1 MRISGCYT
9 VAIPNKGNDEED
21 QKMKKII
28 ALVMALC
35 MVLALSAAFAE
46 YKTVEEGK
54 FIYATSPDFPPF
66 EFTDDDDNVI
76 GIEPDILAIIC
87 EKLGLT
93 PEPYAVDFD
102 SALVAPSSGKADAVV
117 SGVTIKEER
126 KATMD
131 FTIPYVTIVQGV
143 VFKSGS
149 DITMDNLGDKI
160 IGVQS
165 GTTGKDLA
173 IDNFGEDHVVA
184 YDKYSLAF
192 QALQNGQVDCI
203 MVDDMVGAAYVKQIP
218 GLEMISTGYEPED
231 FAFGFA
237 KGNSEL
243 VEAFNTELQA
253 LIDDG
258 TIEQIILK
266 WNE

>member
-1 MRISGCYT
+1 
-9 VAIPNKGNDEED
+9 
-21 QKMKKII
+21 MKKIL
-28 ALVMALC
+28 AL
-35 MVLALSAAFAE
+35 VLALALVLSAAAAVAE
-46 YKTVEEGK
+46 YKTIEAGK

-66 EFTDDDDNVI
+66 ESLDDSDNVI

-87 EKLGLT
+87 ENLGLT
-93 PEPYAVDFD
+93 AQPYAIDFD
-102 SALVAPSSGKADAVV
+102 SALVAPGAGKADAVV
-117 SGVTIKEER
+117 SGVTVREDR
-126 KATMD
+126 KASMD
-131 FTIPYVTIVQGV
+131 FTIPYVTIVQAV
-143 VFKSGS
+143 VYKEGS
-149 DITMDNLGDKI
+149 DVTMDNIGEKV

-165 GTTGKDLA
+165 GTTGQIEAVDRY
-173 IDNFGEDHVVA
+173 GEDHVAA

-218 GLEMISTGYEPED
+218 GLTMISSGFDAEE

-237 KGNSEL
+237 KGNTEL
-243 VEAFNTELQA
+243 VEAFNAELQK

-258 TIEQIILK
+258 TMEQIILK

>member
-1 MRISGCYT
+1 
-9 VAIPNKGNDEED
+9 
-21 QKMKKII
+21 MKKILAMI
-28 ALVMALC
+28 LALAMALC
-35 MVLALSAAFAE
+35 AAAAFAE
-46 YKTVEEGK
+46 FKTVEAGK

-66 EFTDDDDNVI
+66 ESTDDEDNVI

-87 EKLGLT
+87 ENLGLT
-93 PEPYAVDFD
+93 AQPYAIDFD
-102 SALVAPSSGKADAVV
+102 SALVAPSAGKADAVV
-117 SGVTIKEER
+117 SGVTVREDR
-126 KATMD
+126 KATLD
-131 FTIPYVTIVQGV
+131 FTIPYVTIVQGI
-143 VFKSGS
+143 VFKAGA
-149 DITMDNLGDKI
+149 DVTLENLKDKA

-165 GTTGKDLA
+165 GTTGQIYAVDDL
-173 IDNFGEDHVVA
+173 GEDHVVS

-192 QALQNGQVDCI
+192 QALQNGQIDCI

-218 GLEMISTGYEPED
+218 GLEMITTEYEPEE

-237 KGNSEL
+237 KGNTEL
-243 VEAFNTELQA
+243 VEAFNAELQK

>member
-1 MRISGCYT
+1 
-9 VAIPNKGNDEED
+9 
-21 QKMKKII
+21 MKKIL
-28 ALVMALC
+28 A
-35 MVLALSAAFAE
+35 MVLALALVLSAAAAVAE
-46 YKTVEEGK
+46 FKTIEEGK

-66 EFTDDDDNVI
+66 ESTDDNDNVI

-87 EKLGLT
+87 ENLGLT
-93 PEPYAVDFD
+93 AEPYAIDFD
-102 SALVAPSSGKADAVV
+102 SALVAPGAGKADAVV
-117 SGVTIKEER
+117 SGVTVKEER
-126 KATMD
+126 KATLD

-143 VFKSGS
+143 VFKTGAE
-149 DITMDNLGDKI
+149 ITMDNLGEKM

-165 GTTGKDLA
+165 GTTGKDIA
-173 IDNFGEDHVVA
+173 IDEFGEDHVTA

-218 GLEMISTGYEPED
+218 GLEMISTGYTPED

-237 KGNSEL
+237 KGNTEL
-243 VEAFNTELQA
+243 VEAFNAELQK

>member
-1 MRISGCYT
+1 
-9 VAIPNKGNDEED
+9 
-21 QKMKKII
+21 MKKILAMI
-28 ALVMALC
+28 MALALV
-35 MVLALSAAFAE
+35 LSAAAAVAE
-46 YKTVEEGK
+46 YKTVEPGK
-54 FIYATSPDFPPF
+54 FIYSTSPDFPPF
-66 EFTDDDDNVI
+66 ESKDDNDNVI

-87 EKLGLT
+87 ENLGLT
-93 PEPYAVDFD
+93 PEPYEIDFD
-102 SALVAPSSGKADAVV
+102 SALMAPGAGKADAVV
-117 SGVTIKEER
+117 SGVTVREDR

-143 VFKSGS
+143 VFKSG
-149 DITMDNLGDKI
+149 DDVTLDNLKEKK
-160 IGVQS
+160 IGVQT
-165 GTTGKDLA
+165 GTTGQIYAVD
-173 IDNFGEDHVVA
+173 DFGEENVTA

-218 GLEMISTGYEPED
+218 GLEMIQTKYDPEE

-237 KGNSEL
+237 KGNTEL
-243 VEAFNTELQA
+243 LEAFNTELQK

>member
-1 MRISGCYT
+1 
-9 VAIPNKGNDEED
+9 
-21 QKMKKII
+21 MKKIL
-28 ALVMALC
+28 A
-35 MVLALSAAFAE
+35 MVLALALMLSAAAAVAE
-46 YKTVEEGK
+46 YNTIEAGK
-54 FIYATSPDFPPF
+54 FIYSTSPDFPPF
-66 EFTDDDDNVI
+66 ENTDDNGNVI

-87 EKLGLT
+87 ENLGLAA
-93 PEPYAVDFD
+93 EPYTIDFD
-102 SALVAPSSGKADAVV
+102 SALVAPGSGKADAVV
-117 SGVTIKEER
+117 SGVTVKEER
-126 KATMD
+126 KNSLD

-143 VFKSGS
+143 VFKAGD
-149 DITMDNLGDKI
+149 DITMDNIQDKI

-165 GTTGKDLA
+165 GTTGQIEAVDRY
-173 IDNFGEDHVVA
+173 GEDHVAA

-218 GLEMISTGYEPED
+218 GLTMISSGFDAEE
-231 FAFGFA
+231 FAFGFG
-237 KGNSEL
+237 KG
-243 VEAFNTELQA
+243 NTELVDAFNAELQK

>member
-1 MRISGCYT
+1 
-9 VAIPNKGNDEED
+9 
-21 QKMKKII
+21 MKKII
-28 ALVMALC
+28 ALVLALC
-35 MVLALSAAFAE
+35 MALSLTAAFADGF
-46 YKTVEEGK
+46 KTVEEGK
-54 FIYATSPDFPPF
+54 FIYSTSPDFPPF
-66 EFTDDDDNVI
+66 ENTDDAGNVI
-76 GIEPDILAIIC
+76 GIEPDLLAIIC
-87 EKLGLT
+87 GNLGLT
-93 PEPYAVDFD
+93 AEPYAIDFD
-102 SALVAPSSGKADAVV
+102 SALMAPANGKADAVV
-117 SGVTIKEER
+117 SGVTVREDR

-131 FTIPYVTIVQGV
+131 FTLPYVTIVQGV

-149 DITMDNLGDKI
+149 DVTLENLKDMT

-165 GTTGKDLA
+165 GTTGQIYAVD
-173 IDNFGEDHVVA
+173 DFGEEHVAA

-218 GLEMISTGYEPED
+218 GLEMIKTEYEPEE

-237 KGNSEL
+237 KGNTEL
-243 VEAFNTELQA
+243 VDAFNAELQK

-258 TIEQIILK
+258 TIEAIILK

>member
-1 MRISGCYT
+1 
-9 VAIPNKGNDEED
+9 
-21 QKMKKII
+21 MKKIL
-28 ALVMALC
+28 A
-35 MVLALSAAFAE
+35 MVLALCMALSLTAAFADG
-46 YKTVEEGK
+46 YKTIEEGK

-66 EFTDDDDNVI
+66 ESLDDDGNVI

-87 EKLGLT
+87 ENLGLAA
-93 PEPYAVDFD
+93 EPYAIDFD
-102 SALVAPSSGKADAVV
+102 SALVAPGAGKADAVV
-117 SGVTIKEER
+117 SGVTVKEER
-126 KATMD
+126 KATLA
-131 FTIPYVTIVQGV
+131 FTISYVAIVQGV
-143 VFKSGS
+143 VFKAGA

-165 GTTGKDLA
+165 GTTGQIEAVDRY
-173 IDNFGEDHVVA
+173 GEDHVLA

-218 GLEMISTGYEPED
+218 GLEMIGTGFDAEE
-231 FAFGFA
+231 FAFGFS
-237 KGNSEL
+237 KNNPEL
-243 VEAFNTELQA
+243 VAAFNAELQK

-258 TIEQIILK
+258 TIESIILK

>member
-1 MRISGCYT
+1 
-9 VAIPNKGNDEED
+9 
-21 QKMKKII
+21 MKKIL
-28 ALVMALC
+28 A
-35 MVLALSAAFAE
+35 MVLALVMVLAVATASAE
-46 YKTVEEGK
+46 LKTIETGK

-66 EFTDDDDNVI
+66 ESTDDSDNVI

-87 EKLGLT
+87 ENLGLAAQ
-93 PEPYAVDFD
+93 PYAIDFD
-102 SALVAPSSGKADAVV
+102 SALMAPANGKADAVV
-117 SGVTIKEER
+117 SGVTVREDR

-143 VFKSGS
+143 VFKTG
-149 DITMDNLGDKI
+149 DDVTLDNLKEKK
-160 IGVQS
+160 IGVQT
-165 GTTGKDLA
+165 GTTGQIYAVD
-173 IDNFGEDHVVA
+173 DFGEENVTA

-218 GLEMISTGYEPED
+218 GLEMIKTEYEPEE

-237 KGNSEL
+237 KGNTEL
-243 VEAFNTELQA
+243 LEAFNAELQK

>member
-1 MRISGCYT
+1 
-9 VAIPNKGNDEED
+9 
-21 QKMKKII
+21 MKKI
-28 ALVMALC
+28 LV
-35 MVLALSAAFAE
+35 MVLALALVLSAAAALAE
-46 YKTVEEGK
+46 YKTLEEGK

-66 EFTDDDDNVI
+66 EFTDDNGTVI

-87 EKLGLT
+87 GNLGLT
-93 PEPYAVDFD
+93 AEPYAIDFD
-102 SALVAPSSGKADAVV
+102 SALVAPGAGKADAVV
-117 SGVTIKEER
+117 SGVTVKEER
-126 KATMD
+126 KSSLD

-143 VFKSGS
+143 VFKTGA
-149 DITMDNLGDKI
+149 DITMDNLGEKM

-173 IDNFGEDHVVA
+173 IDNFGEDHVTA

-203 MVDDMVGAAYVKQIP
+203 MMDDMVGAAYVKQIP
-218 GLEMISTGYEPED
+218 GLEMISTGYTPEE

-237 KGNSEL
+237 KGNTEL
-243 VEAFNTELQA
+243 VEAFNAELQK
-253 LIDDG
+253 LIEDG

>member
-1 MRISGCYT
+1 
-9 VAIPNKGNDEED
+9 
-21 QKMKKII
+21 MKKIL
-28 ALVMALC
+28 A
-35 MVLALSAAFAE
+35 MVLALALLLSVAAASAE
-46 YKTVEEGK
+46 YKTIEAGK

-66 EFTDDDDNVI
+66 ESLDDSDNVV

-87 EKLGLT
+87 GNLGLT
-93 PEPYAVDFD
+93 AEPYTIDFD
-102 SALVAPSSGKADAVV
+102 SALVAPSAGKADAVV
-117 SGVTIKEER
+117 SGVTVKEER
-126 KATMD
+126 KATME

-143 VFKSGS
+143 VFRSG
-149 DITMDNLGDKI
+149 DDVTMENLKDKT

-165 GTTGKDLA
+165 GTTGQIEA
-173 IDNFGEDHVVA
+173 VERYGEDHVVA

-203 MVDDMVGAAYVKQIP
+203 MVDDMVGNAYVKQIP
-218 GLEMISTGYEPED
+218 GLEMFKTDFDPEN

-237 KGNSEL
+237 KGNTEL
-243 VEAFNTELQA
+243 VEAFNAELQK

>member
-1 MRISGCYT
+1 
-9 VAIPNKGNDEED
+9 
-21 QKMKKII
+21 MKKIL
-28 ALVMALC
+28 A
-35 MVLALSAAFAE
+35 MVLALALVLSTAAALAE
-46 YKTVEEGK
+46 LKTLEEGK

-66 EFTDDDDNVI
+66 EFTDDNDNVI

-87 EKLGLT
+87 ANLGLT
-93 PEPYAVDFD
+93 AEPYAIDFD
-102 SALVAPSSGKADAVV
+102 SALVAPGAGKADAVV
-117 SGVTIKEER
+117 SGVTVKEER
-126 KATMD
+126 KATLE

-143 VFKSGS
+143 VFKTGD
-149 DITMDNLGDKI
+149 DITMENLGEKM

-173 IDNFGEDHVVA
+173 IDNFGEDHVTA

-218 GLEMISTGYEPED
+218 GLEMFQTDYTPED

-237 KGNSEL
+237 KGNAEL
-243 VEAFNTELQA
+243 VEAFNAELQK

>member
-1 MRISGCYT
+1 MTLQELYGNIGESYEHALRVLRVEKLVDKHIRKLITNGLIDSLLAAGET
-9 VAIPNKGNDEED
+9 MDPASLLETSHAVKGN
-21 QKMKKII
+21 
-28 ALVMALC
+28 C
-35 MVLALSAAFAE
+35 
-46 YKTVEEGK
+46 G
-54 FIYATSPDFPPF
+54 
-66 EFTDDDDNVI
+66 N
-76 GIEPDILAIIC
+76 
-87 EKLGLT
+87 LGLT
-93 PEPYAVDFD
+93 AEPYAIDFD
-102 SALVAPSSGKADAVV
+102 SALVAPGAGKADAVV
-117 SGVTIKEER
+117 SGVTVKEER
-126 KATMD
+126 KATLE

-143 VFKSGS
+143 VFKSGA

-165 GTTGKDLA
+165 GTTGQIEATDH
-173 IDNFGEDHVVA
+173 FGEDHVSA

-192 QALQNGQVDCI
+192 QALQNGQIDCI

-218 GLEMISTGYEPED
+218 GLEMISTGYDPEN

-237 KGNSEL
+237 KGNTAL
-243 VEAFNTELQA
+243 VDAFNAELQK

>member
-1 MRISGCYT
+1 
-9 VAIPNKGNDEED
+9 
-21 QKMKKII
+21 MKKIL
-28 ALVMALC
+28 A
-35 MVLALSAAFAE
+35 MVLALALVLSAAAAAAE
-46 YKTVEEGK
+46 FKTIEEGK

-66 EFTDDDDNVI
+66 ESTDDNGTVI

-87 EKLGLT
+87 GNLGLT
-93 PEPYAVDFD
+93 AEPYAIDFD
-102 SALVAPSSGKADAVV
+102 SALVAPSAGKADAVV
-117 SGVTIKEER
+117 SGVTVREDR

-143 VFKSGS
+143 VFKAGAE
-149 DITMDNLGDKI
+149 ITMENLGEKV

-165 GTTGKDLA
+165 GTTGQIEA
-173 IDNFGEDHVVA
+173 VNNFGEEHVLA

-218 GLEMISTGYEPED
+218 GLEMFKTDYKPED

-237 KGNSEL
+237 KGNTEL
-243 VEAFNTELQA
+243 VDAFNAELQK

-258 TIEQIILK
+258 TVEQIILK

>member
-1 MRISGCYT
+1 
-9 VAIPNKGNDEED
+9 
-21 QKMKKII
+21 MKKILAMI
-28 ALVMALC
+28 LALAMALC
-35 MVLALSAAFAE
+35 AAAAFAE
-46 YKTVEEGK
+46 FKTVEAGK

-66 EFTDDDDNVI
+66 ESTDDEDNVI

-87 EKLGLT
+87 ENLGLT
-93 PEPYAVDFD
+93 AQPYAIDFD
-102 SALVAPSSGKADAVV
+102 SALVAPSAGKADAVV
-117 SGVTIKEER
+117 SGVTVREDR
-126 KATMD
+126 KATLD
-131 FTIPYVTIVQGV
+131 FTIPYVTIVQGI
-143 VFKSGS
+143 VFKAGA
-149 DITMDNLGDKI
+149 DVTLENLKDKA

-165 GTTGKDLA
+165 GTTGQIYAVD
-173 IDNFGEDHVVA
+173 DFGEDHVVS

-192 QALQNGQVDCI
+192 QALQNGQIDCI

-218 GLEMISTGYEPED
+218 GLEMITTEYEPEE

-237 KGNSEL
+237 KGNTEL
-243 VEAFNTELQA
+243 VEAFNGELQK

>member
-1 MRISGCYT
+1 
-9 VAIPNKGNDEED
+9 
-21 QKMKKII
+21 MKKII
-28 ALVMALC
+28 ALVMALAL
-35 MVLALSAAFAE
+35 VLCVAAASAE
-46 YKTVEEGK
+46 YKTIEAGK

-66 EFTDDDDNVI
+66 ESLDDSDNVI

-87 EKLGLT
+87 ENLGLT
-93 PEPYAVDFD
+93 AEPYAIDFD
-102 SALVAPSSGKADAVV
+102 SALVAPGAGKADAVV
-117 SGVTIKEER
+117 SGVTVREDR
-126 KATMD
+126 KASMD
-131 FTIPYVTIVQGV
+131 FTIPYVTIVQAV
-143 VFKSGS
+143 VFKDG
-149 DITMDNLGDKI
+149 DDVTMDNLQDKK

-165 GTTGKDLA
+165 GTTGQIEAVDRY
-173 IDNFGEDHVVA
+173 GEEHVAA

-218 GLEMISTGYEPED
+218 GLTMISSGFDAEE

-237 KGNSEL
+237 KGNTEL
-243 VEAFNTELQA
+243 VEAFNAELQK

-258 TIEQIILK
+258 TMEEIILK